1 MTVRLVLNTV
11 HLVMYTAL
19 SENIDTPVLSKRI

>member
-1 MTVRLVLNTV
+1 MTVHLVLNTV

-19 SENIDTPVLSKRI
+19 SKNIYTPVLYKRI